1 MHLQALLLQI
11 ARHLGCYVQL
21 GAEAASEY
29 RSTWVRRAV
38 LALVAVAT
46 CTVAATAVWAAG
58 LVAMWD
64 TPWRLAYVATTAA
77 LLVIAAI
84 VLCIRAF
91 SSPRQGAAA
100 GIFESELRKDVELFQ
115 QWKSTL

>member
-1 MHLQALLLQI
+1 MHLQALLLQL

-38 LALVAVAT
+38 LALIAVAT
-46 CTVAATAVWAAG
+46 CTVAATAAWAAG
-58 LVAMWD
+58 LVALWD
-64 TPWRLAYVATTAA
+64 TPWRLAYAATTATV
-77 LLVIAAI
+77 LVIAAI
-84 VLCIRAF
+84 VLCLRAF
-91 SSPRQGAAA
+91 TSPRSGAAA
-100 GIFESELRKDVELFQ
+100 SLFESEIRKDVELFQ

>member
-1 MHLQALLLQI
+1 MHLQALLLQL

-46 CTVAATAVWAAG
+46 SAVAAMAAWAAG
-58 LVAMWD
+58 SCCPMGY
-64 TPWRLAYVATTAA
+64 PM
-77 LLVIAAI
+77 
-84 VLCIRAF
+84 
-91 SSPRQGAAA
+91 AA
-100 GIFESELRKDVELFQ
+100 GLCRSHGGRAGGRSHCAVLPRVHAAPQRHRRGNLESELRKDVELFQ